1 MKIPK
6 TRNMYCRKC
15 KKHTEHKVSEAKRKT
30 MGSTHTQSYG
40 SETRARMRG
49 KKRGFGNL
57 GRYSRKAKS
66 AWKMSGRK
74 VSTKIDLRYTCKDCK
89 KTWGQNHGIRA
100 KKVEFKQ

>member
-40 SETRARMRG
+40 SETRARKRG
-49 KKRGFGNL
+49 KKRGFETSDVTL
-57 GRYSRKAKS
+57 VKPRAPGR
-66 AWKMSGRK
+66 
-74 VSTKIDLRYTCKDCK
+74 
-89 KTWGQNHGIRA
+89 
-100 KKVEFKQ
+100 

>member
-1 MKIPK
+1 
-6 TRNMYCRKC
+6 MYCRKC

-40 SETRARMRG
+40 SETRARKRG